1 MLKKNKNYIF
11 ENLLKN
17 LIMLIIVVF
26 FIPGIEK
33 GVFQVNRED
42 SESILGLIG
51 LLLVFSAAVNFTFSY
66 EAVNF
71 ENIFT
76 RYLAHITTLIA
87 QMVMVLLILALVFLV
102 KSLFPFLF
110 VFSLLIGILSII
122 TILLFDFWDLLKNQK
137 IQK

>member
-1 MLKKNKNYIF
+1 MKAKHNYYII
-11 ENLLKN
+11 ENLFKN
-17 LIMLIIVVF
+17 LLMLVVVAF

-33 GVFQVNRED
+33 GISQVNRQD
-42 SESILGLIG
+42 AESILGLIG

-71 ENIFT
+71 TNIFE
-76 RYLAHITTLIA
+76 RYLAHMTTYIA
-87 QMVMVLLILALVFLV
+87 QIVMILLICALIFLV

-110 VFSLLIGILSII
+110 IFALTIGSLSII

>member
-17 LIMLIIVVF
+17 LIMLIVVLF

-66 EAVNF
+66 EAVHF
-71 ENIFT
+71 ENIFE
-76 RYLAHITTLIA
+76 RFLAHITTLIA

-110 VFSLLIGILSII
+110 VFSLVIGVLSII
-122 TILLFDFWDLLKNQK
+122 TILLFDFWDLLKNQEM
-137 IQK
+137 QK

>member
-17 LIMLIIVVF
+17 LVMLIIVVF
-26 FIPGIEK
+26 CIPGIEK

-71 ENIFT
+71 ENIFE
-76 RYLAHITTLIA
+76 RFLAHITTLIA

-110 VFSLLIGILSII
+110 VFSLVIGILSII

>member
-17 LIMLIIVVF
+17 LIMLIVVAL

-33 GVFQVNRED
+33 GVSQVNRED

-71 ENIFT
+71 ENIFE
-76 RYLAHITTLIA
+76 RYLAHITTYIA
-87 QMVMVLLILALVFLV
+87 QIVMILLIWALVFLV

-110 VFSLLIGILSII
+110 FFSLVIGILSII
-122 TILLFDFWDLLKNQK
+122 AILLFDFWDLLKNQK
-137 IQK
+137 I

>member
-17 LIMLIIVVF
+17 LIMLIVVLF

-71 ENIFT
+71 ENIFE
-76 RYLAHITTLIA
+76 RFLAHITTLIA

-110 VFSLLIGILSII
+110 VFSLVIGILSII

>member
-17 LIMLIIVVF
+17 LVMLIIVVF
-26 FIPGIEK
+26 CIPGIEK

-71 ENIFT
+71 ENIFE
-76 RYLAHITTLIA
+76 RFLAHITTLIA

-110 VFSLLIGILSII
+110 VFSLVIGVLSII
-122 TILLFDFWDLLKNQK
+122 TILLFDFWDLLKNQEM
-137 IQK
+137 QK

>member
-17 LIMLIIVVF
+17 LIMLIVVLF

-66 EAVNF
+66 EAVHF
-71 ENIFT
+71 ENIFE
-76 RYLAHITTLIA
+76 RFLAHITTLIA

-110 VFSLLIGILSII
+110 VFSLVIGILSII